1 MSAWKAKRFWK
12 SARTE
17 PCAGGFAVRLDDRL
31 VKTPAKRPLVL
42 PTLAMAQ
49 AIAAEWDAQQGPV
62 RPETM
67 PVTRAANSALDKVVP
82 QFDEIVDLLA
92 AYGGTD
98 LICYRATRPA
108 GLIARQ
114 ATAWDPLVD
123 WSAADLL
130 APVRVT
136 SGIIPVAQD
145 PASLATLRGLVA
157 ALTPFQLAAFHDLV
171 SISGSLILALATT
184 RGHLSPDAAWALS
197 RIDECWQAEEWGE
210 DEDATAQ
217 AERKQRDF
225 LAACAFWAMS
235 APNC

>member
-1 MSAWKAKRFWK
+1 MAW
-12 SARTE
+12 
-17 PCAGGFAVRLDDRL
+17 
-31 VKTPAKRPLVL
+31 
-42 PTLAMAQ
+42 Q
-49 AIAAEWDAQQGPV
+49 AAEWQPLLDWAALQHDA
-62 RPETM
+62 
-67 PVTRAANSALDKVVP
+67 
-82 QFDEIVDLLA
+82 
-92 AYGGTD
+92 
-98 LICYRATRPA
+98 
-108 GLIARQ
+108 
-114 ATAWDPLVD
+114 PL
-123 WSAADLL
+123 
-130 APVRVT
+130 RVT

-145 PASLATLRGLVA
+145 PASLVTLRGLVA

-235 APNC
+235 APNR